1 MVFRVVLI
9 VWENIQWVYVA
20 AVKDAVAE
28 QRDAKDTA
36 LSKLLFRRVHS
47 RIDLKTPIE
56 NIKQNALGQYQT
68 FLDENRSGLD
78 EVATSL
84 SARFQRW
91 AHQNAKINL
100 DWIRGEKAISVA
112 PPAAEIKATEGR
124 FAGELAR
131 FGHGL
136 QRSFIFALLE
146 ELAQHAETGPLLIL
160 GCEEPEL
167 YQHPPQA
174 RYMASVLERLSQQ
187 NSQVLICTHSP
198 YFVSG
203 RGFESIRIVLKDQGT
218 GCSSVKQTTFE
229 DVANMI
235 AAATGKKPDR
245 TGGVAAKV
253 EQEMQGQMNEM
264 FFAYLRIF
272 VEGLED
278 LAYISSYI
286 SLMDRADDFRAL
298 GCHIIQVQGKN
309 HLIEA
314 LAISQQLGLPLFTV
328 FDADGDTP
336 ADTAEKSTGKRKQ
349 HENENTAIFNLHHLK
364 DVPAFP
370 DATLWTD
377 NLVAWPTKIGDIVK
391 TEFGEDNWQKIMQV
405 VRAKYNNFCPDM
417 AKNALFLGYMMSEAW
432 EQGVKSPSL
441 IELCERILKYARS
454 QELGPPES
462 DQAPAATTVA
472 VG

>member
-1 MVFRVVLI
+1 MG
-9 VWENIQWVYVA
+9 
-20 AVKDAVAE
+20 
-28 QRDAKDTA
+28 
-36 LSKLLFRRVHS
+36 KLLFRRVHS
-47 RIDLKTPIE
+47 RLDLKTPIE
-56 NIKQNALGQYQT
+56 NIRQTALGQYQT

-91 AHQNAKINL
+91 AHQNARIDL

-112 PPAAEIKATEGR
+112 PPTAEIKATEGQ
-124 FAGELAR
+124 FVGELAR

-146 ELAQHAETGPLLIL
+146 ELAEHDEAGPLLIL

-174 RYMASVLERLSQQ
+174 RYMASVLERLSQH

-203 RGFESIRIVLKDQGT
+203 KGFESIRIVQKNLAT
-218 GCSSVKQTTFE
+218 GCSSVKQTTFDE
-229 DVANMI
+229 VANTI
-235 AAATGKKPDR
+235 ASATGKKPDR
-245 TGGVAAKV
+245 PGGIAAKV
-253 EQEMQGQMNEM
+253 EQELRGQMNEM
-264 FFAYLRIF
+264 FFAYLRIL

-286 SLMDRADDFRAL
+286 SLMDRDDEFRAL
-298 GCHIIQVQGKN
+298 GCHIVQVQGKS

-314 LAISQQLGLPLFTV
+314 LAISERLGLPFFTV

-336 ADTAEKSTGKRKQ
+336 ADTAEKKTGNRKK
-349 HENENTAIFNLHHLK
+349 HEDENTAIFNLYHLK
-364 DVPAFP
+364 DLPAFP
-370 DATLWTD
+370 DTTFWAD
-377 NLVAWPTKIGDIVK
+377 NLVAWPTKIGDVVRA
-391 TEFGEDNWQKIMQV
+391 EFGKDNWQKVEQA

-417 AKNALFLGYMMSEAW
+417 AKNTLFLGYMMSEAW
-432 EQGVKSPSL
+432 EQGIKSASL
-441 IELCERILKYARS
+441 IELCERILKYAHGHEA
-454 QELGPPES
+454 ELLESVPETAPTVS
-462 DQAPAATTVA
+462 PLPDQRVEPQL
-472 VG
+472 GMNIIQ